1 MNVLRLCAFLAA
13 LTVFLPGAAQAQS
26 GKENCV
32 GVFTP
37 VSILEGG
44 PKAYSLYGELCH
56 PEGGPSDVLQILVH
70 GYSYDHRY
78 WAPPGFGDGF
88 DYVKSANAAG
98 YSTLAIDRI
107 GSAGESDRPLSAL
120 VTLHA
125 NAVALHDVIAAA
137 RGGAIGGEPYETVIT
152 VGHSLG
158 TAISWIE
165 ASLYGDVDGLIS
177 TGFGHPVGNVQDLL
191 LSTIPAL
198 LDPRLRPLVG
208 LDAGYLTTTPG
219 TRDDLFYR
227 VETAGAGLIA
237 YDEETKGVGTIS
249 EIATLTLAEIATL
262 SIHAPVLFV
271 MGEHDNIFC
280 FGEALGGFDDCR
292 TDETLYLSERAYF
305 PLVADFETYVQPG
318 SGHNINLHQNAA
330 AWRQRA
336 IDWAVERF
344 PPGEH

>member
-1 MNVLRLCAFLAA
+1 MTGFRLFAIVAA
-13 LTVFLPGAAQAQS
+13 LTALFSGAGHAQGGA
-26 GKENCV
+26 ENCV

-44 PKAYSLYGELCH
+44 PKAHSLYGKLCH
-56 PEGGPSDVLQILVH
+56 PEEGPSDVLQILVH

-78 WAPPGFGDGF
+78 WAPPGFGDDY
-88 DYVKSANAAG
+88 DYVKSATAAG

-107 GSAGESDRPLSAL
+107 GSAGASDRPLSAL

-137 RGGAIGGEPYETVIT
+137 RSGAIGGGPYETVIT

-165 ASLYGDVDGLIS
+165 ASLYHDVDGLIS

-198 LDPRLRPLVG
+198 LDHRLRPLVG

-219 TRDDLFYR
+219 TRGDLFYR
-227 VETAGAGLIA
+227 AETAGAGLIA

-262 SIHAPVLFV
+262 TIHAPVLFV
-271 MGEHDNIFC
+271 MGEYDNIFC
-280 FGEALGGFDDCR
+280 LGVALGGFDNCS
-292 TDETLYLSERAYF
+292 TDETLYWSERAYF
-305 PLVADFETYVQPG
+305 PLVSDFEAYVQPG

-330 AWRQRA
+330 AWHQRA
-336 IDWAVERF
+336 ADWMTQRF
-344 PPGEH
+344 PPGE